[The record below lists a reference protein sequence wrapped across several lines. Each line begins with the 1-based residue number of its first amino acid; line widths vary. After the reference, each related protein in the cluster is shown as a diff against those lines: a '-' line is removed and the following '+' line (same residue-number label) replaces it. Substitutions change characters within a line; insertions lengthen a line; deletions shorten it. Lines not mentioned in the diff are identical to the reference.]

1 MHVECTD
8 NDGFEDQLTASA
20 LYAVKEFKGGSVQI
34 VNDKGVERWYGLS
47 KFKIPGVSL

>member
-8 NDGFEDQLTASA
+8 NGGFEDQLTAST

-34 VNDKGVERWYGLS
+34 EDNKGVTRWYGLS

>member
-8 NDGFEDQLTASA
+8 NDGFEDQLTAGT

-34 VNDKGVERWYGLS
+34 ANDKGDMRWYGTC
-47 KFKIPGVSL
+47 KFGAPML

>member
-8 NDGFEDQLTASA
+8 NGGFEDQLSNDR
-20 LYAVKEFKGGSVQI
+20 LYRVKEFKGASVQI
-34 VNDKGVERWYGLS
+34 ENDLSQVRWYGLS

>member
-1 MHVECTD
+1 MHVECTS
-8 NDGFEDQLTASA
+8 NDGFEDQLTAST

-34 VNDKGVERWYGLS
+34 ENDLSQVRWYGLS